1 MWKRLKNDLL
11 FMDAMPFQ
19 FSIQKKDKK
28 SRARTGIVKTPH
40 GSFSTPAF
48 VTVGTLASVR
58 ALSSQDLLD
67 LGVEV
72 ALANTYHLHIRP
84 SEKVVKKMGG
94 LHTFMNFQKPLFTDS
109 GGFQVFSL
117 GFGKEHGTGK
127 IGGFFPESKHMN
139 EEPKKEKS
147 WAKVDEDGVSF
158 KNPINGDRARL
169 TPEISMKIQKDL
181 GADIILAFDECT
193 SPMHDY
199 EYTKESLGRT
209 HRWAQRCIKAHK
221 GNKKQALF
229 GIVQGGV
236 WKNLREESAKFI
248 SSLPFDGYA
257 IGGSLGDKSKTQMHD
272 ILDWTIPNLKGS
284 KPIHL
289 LGIGAVEDIFNSV
302 ERGVDTFDCVTP
314 TRLAR
319 HGYIFLTPKA
329 GGTLEG
335 KYRISIKNKKFMTD
349 KKPID
354 PHCKCSTCRT
364 YTRAYLR
371 HLFMANEL
379 AYFRLA
385 SIHNLHF
392 FLQLMREIRKAI
404 EDKKFMLLRKA
415 WLG

>member
-1 MWKRLKNDLL
+1 MPLSFSILKND
-11 FMDAMPFQ
+11 
-19 FSIQKKDKK
+19 KK
-28 SRARTGIVKTPH
+28 SSARVGIIKTPH

-48 VTVGTLASVR
+48 VTVGTLATVR

-72 ALANTYHLHIRP
+72 ALANTYHLHLRP
-84 SEKVVKKMGG
+84 GEKVVKKMGG
-94 LHTFMNFQKPLFTDS
+94 LHGFMNFQKPFFTDS

-127 IGGFFPESKHMN
+127 IGGFFPDVGLMKKAANH
-139 EEPKKEKS
+139 PKGEK

-158 KNPINGDRARL
+158 RNPINGDKSRL
-169 TPEISMKIQKDL
+169 TPEISMKIQQDL

-193 SPMHDY
+193 SPLHDY
-199 EYTKESLGRT
+199 DYTKKSLERT
-209 HRWAQRCIKAHK
+209 HNWALRCIKANRN
-221 GNKKQALF
+221 NKKQALF

-236 WKNLREESAKFI
+236 WKDLRQESAEFI
-248 SSLPFDGYA
+248 TGQPFSGYA
-257 IGGSLGDKSKTQMHD
+257 IGGSLGDKSKAQMHE
-272 ILDWTIPNLKGS
+272 ILDWTLPLLRE

-319 HGYIFLTPKA
+319 HGYLFLTPVS
-329 GGTLEG
+329 GGSIQN
-335 KYRISIKNKKFMTD
+335 KYRMSIKNKEFQTD
-349 KKPID
+349 KRPID
-354 PHCKCSTCRT
+354 PICKCSTCKT

-371 HLFMANEL
+371 HLFIANEL
-379 AYFRLA
+379 TYFRLA

-392 FLQLMREIRKAI
+392 FLEMMRDIRMAI
-404 EDKKFMLLRKA
+404 NEGKFLKMKKE
-415 WLG
+415 WVC